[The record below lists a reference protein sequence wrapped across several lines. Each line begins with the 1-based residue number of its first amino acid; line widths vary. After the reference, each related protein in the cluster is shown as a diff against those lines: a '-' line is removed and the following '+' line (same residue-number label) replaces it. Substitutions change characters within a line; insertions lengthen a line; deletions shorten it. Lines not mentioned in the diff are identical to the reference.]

1 MRRCLLLCL
10 QALAL
15 TQLGGNC
22 EFYASSN
29 NSIYRPEDEKR
40 DGENQGLLV
49 VINKGD
55 LERTPPDAEAA
66 VVNEADAPI
75 DPNLTILLDGTIETL
90 PENAGSASSPDTHVS
105 AAVPLSL
112 SGPVPLDRIDGPPA
126 AAVPEPTALLLFAAG
141 FAFTEWG
148 RRRAPRR
155 AARRRRDDARPVEAQ
170 RRRVQPRSTM

>member
-1 MRRCLLLCL
+1 MRRALLLCL

-55 LERTPPDAEAA
+55 LERIPPEETEAA
-66 VVNEADAPI
+66 VARETDSPI
-75 DPNLTILLDGTIETL
+75 DPNLSIVLDGTIQPL
-90 PENAGSASSPDTHVS
+90 PENVGSASSTDSNVS
-105 AAVPLSL
+105 AAVPLAL
-112 SGPVPLDRIDGPPA
+112 SGPTPMDRIEGAPA

-155 AARRRRDDARPVEAQ
+155 AARLQHDDGHAPDA
-170 RRRVQPRSTM
+170 